1 MIKANSSIISPLKC
15 IAHGELNGDL
25 SLELSVRSDWCFVN
39 ADGIR
44 QIENGDIITAPLP
57 GLENEQ
63 MFRIY
68 ETNSSTSSY
77 EIKYK
82 ARHIF
87 YDLADNFVVDTRP
100 TDVTP
105 KQAVEKLLANT
116 EYATEFTV
124 DKIFDGAQNT
134 AYWQYKSPIDALIG
148 NEDNSFINRWG
159 GELRRD
165 NYKISFVKPDEQ
177 GNEVYVKY
185 GHNLK
190 ELGLTTS
197 LDDVVTRIMP
207 TALGETQN
215 EVIKLPEIYVNSEH
229 IGEYPHPKIKRYHYS
244 DIRKGSEGYE
254 TDELIFAELR
264 KRAAEEFAKG
274 IDLPTLSGKVSIVD
288 LSQTIEYAGA
298 EAYTINPYDSFIVI
312 DREGNQY
319 STRLT
324 SFDYDCLALRYTNLG
339 FGDVN
344 TLNNFQRLIKAVS

>member
-1 MIKANSSIISPLKC
+1 MISVNNDSISPLKC
-15 IAHGELNGDL
+15 IVHGELNGDL
-25 SLELSVRSDWCFVN
+25 SLELSVRCDFRLAN
-39 ADGIR
+39 FNTGIR
-44 QIENGDIITAPLP
+44 QIENDDIITAPLP

-87 YDLADNFVVDTRP
+87 YDLADNFIVDTRP
-100 TDVTP
+100 TDATP

-124 DKIFDGAQNT
+124 DKIFEGAQNT
-134 AYWQYKSPIDALIG
+134 AYWQYKSPVDALIG

-165 NYKISFVKPDEQ
+165 NYKISFVKPNEQ

-197 LDDVVTRIMP
+197 QDSVVTRIMP
-207 TALGETQN
+207 TALCEHN
-215 EVIKLPEIYVNSEH
+215 EVIKLPELYVDSEH
-229 IGEYPHPKIKRYHYS
+229 IGEYAHPKIKRYHYS

-254 TDELIFAELR
+254 TDELVFAELR

-312 DREGNQY
+312 DRESNQY

>member
-1 MIKANSSIISPLKC
+1 MISVNNDSISPLKC

-25 SLELSVRSDWCFVN
+25 SLELSVRSDFRL
-39 ADGIR
+39 ASLDTGIR
-44 QIENGDIITAPLP
+44 QIENGDIVTAPLP

-68 ETNSSTSSY
+68 ETDSSTSSY
-77 EIKYK
+77 EITYK

-100 TDVTP
+100 TDATP
-105 KQAVEKLLANT
+105 RQAVEKLLTNT
-116 EYATEFTV
+116 ECSTDFTV
-124 DKIFDGAQNT
+124 GAVFDGEVNT
-134 AYWQYKSPIDALIG
+134 AYWQYKSPVDALIG

-159 GELRRD
+159 GEIRRD
-165 NYKISFVKPDEQ
+165 NYKISFVKPEKQ

-197 LDDVVTRIMP
+197 NDGIVTRIMP
-207 TALGETQN
+207 TALCEHN
-215 EVIKLPEIYVNSEH
+215 EVLKLPELYVDSAH
-229 IGEYPHPKIKRYHYS
+229 IGDYAYPKIKRYHYS

-254 TDELIFAELR
+254 TDELVNAELR
-264 KRAAEEFAKG
+264 NRAKAEFAKG
-274 IDLPTLSGKVSIVD
+274 IDLPKVSGKVSVVD
-288 LSQTIEYAGA
+288 LSQTIEYAGM

-324 SFDYDCLALRYTNLG
+324 SFDWDCLGLRYTNLG
-339 FGDVN
+339 FGEVN
-344 TLNNFQRLIKAVS
+344 TLNSFQRLIKAIS